1 MVESQK
7 LIRLFLFQDTI
18 VKPVH
23 FLESIFKQCQTL
35 EHFVFQ
41 GYSIIHFS
49 HYLDYTE
56 EQQKTKYPNIK
67 YILIELILVI
77 EFTKAIKSKK
87 YLKSS
92 RIIWPANQTWESQFR
107 LITLG
112 ARTISSLKADDQE
125 DISNFF
131 FYFPVP
137 IILAKLSYHFLDWT
151 KDVP

>member
-67 YILIELILVI
+67 YILIEFDIGYRIYKSHQKQEVFEKFKNYLTGKPNLGKPIQI
-77 EFTKAIKSKK
+77 DNTWRTNHIKFE
-87 YLKSS
+87 S
-92 RIIWPANQTWESQFR
+92 R
-107 LITLG
+107 
-112 ARTISSLKADDQE
+112 
-125 DISNFF
+125 
-131 FYFPVP
+131 
-137 IILAKLSYHFLDWT
+137 
-151 KDVP
+151 